1 MQNNSDSERECTK
14 SEGKGKKLSVGEQEK
29 LSQTAFG
36 FIKIYFQTAETE
48 TKGWISFRK

>member
-14 SEGKGKKLSVGEQEK
+14 SEGKGHKAGEQEK

-36 FIKIYFQTAETE
+36 FIKIYFQTTETE